1 MSEGRTKKAA
11 MNVAFNFLNQIL
23 TLSLSFVSRTVFV
36 WGLGAEY
43 LGINGLFSDVLGLLS
58 MADLGFGTAMVYSF
72 YKPLADN
79 DYRKIAGLTTF
90 YKKVYTI
97 IAVVVSIVGVAL
109 IPFLPYLINL
119 EKDIPHLTL
128 YYLLSLANV
137 VFSYLCVYRTSI
149 LSADQKSFKITRIT
163 MIVNIIRSILQI
175 MGIAIWK
182 SYTLYLVLGC
192 ISVLINNLIASYVA
206 VKEYP
211 FIKNSVEL
219 KADERKN
226 IFANIG
232 SVFLYKV
239 SSVLL
244 NTTDNMLISVIVGT
258 IAVGYYSNYLMLQNK
273 ISMFYTLL
281 FTSLTASIGNLIVN
295 EKAERRYEIFCCE
308 QSVSFIACGFV
319 IPCYILLVNDLM
331 SIWLGDDFVLDNLV
345 VVAIGLNM
353 YLSCVL
359 QPLWSYRE
367 ATGLYRKTKWIMIMC
382 AVLNLVLSIILGKIV
397 GLAGILFASGLS
409 RLLTYVWYEPRL
421 LFKEYFELSPKK
433 YYIQLSLNAILI
445 IFLVI
450 GIGFLS
456 SFIQVNSVLSWFV
469 KACFVG
475 ITSLTIVLMIYSKTE
490 GFRIL
495 RLKIEMYLK
504 NRKRQF

>member
-23 TLSLSFVSRTVFV
+23 TLILSFVSRTVFV

-175 MGIAIWK
+175 MGII
-182 SYTLYLVLGC
+182 
-192 ISVLINNLIASYVA
+192 VA
-206 VKEYP
+206 
-211 FIKNSVEL
+211 
-219 KADERKN
+219 
-226 IFANIG
+226 
-232 SVFLYKV
+232 
-239 SSVLL
+239 
-244 NTTDNMLISVIVGT
+244 
-258 IAVGYYSNYLMLQNK
+258 Q
-273 ISMFYTLL
+273 
-281 FTSLTASIGNLIVN
+281 
-295 EKAERRYEIFCCE
+295 
-308 QSVSFIACGFV
+308 
-319 IPCYILLVNDLM
+319 
-331 SIWLGDDFVLDNLV
+331 
-345 VVAIGLNM
+345 
-353 YLSCVL
+353 
-359 QPLWSYRE
+359 
-367 ATGLYRKTKWIMIMC
+367 
-382 AVLNLVLSIILGKIV
+382 
-397 GLAGILFASGLS
+397 LS
-409 RLLTYVWYEPRL
+409 RQ
-421 LFKEYFELSPKK
+421 KSK
-433 YYIQLSLNAILI
+433 
-445 IFLVI
+445 IFI
-450 GIGFLS
+450 M
-456 SFIQVNSVLSWFV
+456 N
-469 KACFVG
+469 
-475 ITSLTIVLMIYSKTE
+475 
-490 GFRIL
+490 
-495 RLKIEMYLK
+495 
-504 NRKRQF
+504 